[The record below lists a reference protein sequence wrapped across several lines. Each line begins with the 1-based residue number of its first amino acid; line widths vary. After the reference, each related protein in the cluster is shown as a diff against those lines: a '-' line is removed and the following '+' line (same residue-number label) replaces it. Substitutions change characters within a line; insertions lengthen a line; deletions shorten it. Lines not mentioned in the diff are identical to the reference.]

1 MTSEPPIEKPVWIS
15 EAEVVSMIDIA
26 GAIDALQQS
35 LLAEARNEAQNM
47 IKTPWSGTACRHCT
61 RPGLFSGGRVQR
73 C

>member
-15 EAEVVSMIDIA
+15 EAEAVSMIDIA

-47 IKTPWSGTACRHCT
+47 IKTHVEWD
-61 RPGLFSGGRVQR
+61 GGSALRAIGAVFR
-73 C
+73 WPD